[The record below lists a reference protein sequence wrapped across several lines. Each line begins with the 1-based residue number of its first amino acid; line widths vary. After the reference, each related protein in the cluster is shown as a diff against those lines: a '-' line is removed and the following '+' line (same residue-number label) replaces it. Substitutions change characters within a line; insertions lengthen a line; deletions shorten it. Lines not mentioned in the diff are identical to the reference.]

1 MLALTPTAADAIHAI
16 LESPG
21 MPESAG
27 VRIAPH
33 VLSDNGA
40 PGAPA
45 ASLEIALVEGP
56 AEGDQ
61 VVDESGAR
69 VFLDE
74 SVAPLLDDKIL
85 DASVEQ
91 QQVNFILGEQ
101 GPA

>member
-1 MLALTPTAADAIHAI
+1 VLALTPTAADAIHAI
-16 LESPG
+16 LDAPG

-33 VLSDNGA
+33 ELTDNGA
-40 PGAPA
+40 GATTTG
-45 ASLEIALVEGP
+45 LEIALVEGP

-74 SVAPLLDDKIL
+74 AVAPLLDDKIL
-85 DASVEQ
+85 DASVEE
-91 QQVNFILGEQ
+91 QQVNFMLGERD
-101 GPA
+101 GA